1 MFAVPAQPRD
11 VENLELILERL
22 HTAGAFQLLSEHM
35 EEETLYLKINY
46 EGELYSAEVYPSN
59 FALPELYRCQH
70 LFPDVDAEAVQ
81 AAEFG
86 LAVEME
92 FGTNPLISYHLQLK
106 LIYALLPDLL
116 AVLDDSSEKILSGRW
131 AVLAAQSTVPPAPRY
146 LFTAQA
152 VSGEDD
158 CVWLH
163 THGLNRCGRPELE
176 VLNSDK
182 ETYQTHYNTL
192 ETLALRLLDEE
203 ETPKCKEPFFLAY
216 AAQDIPLVVTLI
228 DWEEAVSCYPPEMLG
243 GKKDREEGHNQ
254 DTCAIFVY
262 PSQKSFEEGNYSSLA
277 IYDNVLKENPIYMLS
292 NSETSRMKALAAER
306 MEFLFQAFS
315 DKRNHLL
322 VKIGL
327 LMDKPHRT
335 DTSEREHIWFEVT
348 DIQNGHITARLTQ
361 EPYYIE
367 GIHEG
372 HTGTYAPDDVTDWL
386 IFTPERRL
394 TPDDVYILTL

>member
-1 MFAVPAQPRD
+1 MIKPKSYMFAVPAQPRD

-192 ETLALRLLDEE
+192 ETLA
-203 ETPKCKEPFFLAY
+203 
-216 AAQDIPLVVTLI
+216 
-228 DWEEAVSCYPPEMLG
+228 
-243 GKKDREEGHNQ
+243 
-254 DTCAIFVY
+254 
-262 PSQKSFEEGNYSSLA
+262 
-277 IYDNVLKENPIYMLS
+277 
-292 NSETSRMKALAAER
+292 
-306 MEFLFQAFS
+306 
-315 DKRNHLL
+315 
-322 VKIGL
+322 
-327 LMDKPHRT
+327 
-335 DTSEREHIWFEVT
+335 
-348 DIQNGHITARLTQ
+348 
-361 EPYYIE
+361 
-367 GIHEG
+367 
-372 HTGTYAPDDVTDWL
+372 
-386 IFTPERRL
+386 
-394 TPDDVYILTL
+394 